1 MNDVRFDWDRS
12 ARTGVA
18 EAVLADGKSTEQIAS
33 VLRQALDRRRPVL
46 ITRLSADQF
55 EALRD
60 HCGDSLD
67 YDPLSRTAI
76 LGAPEPVR
84 ELRSVGVVCAGT
96 SDLPVALEAQRSL
109 TYLGIETA
117 LYADVGVAGLWRLVS
132 VADELRR
139 HAVLIAVAGMEGS
152 LFSVLS
158 GLVPGVVIAVP
169 TSIGYGVSSGG
180 RVALESALSSC
191 SPGVVCVNI
200 DNGFGAAAAARK
212 MLLSAHHAAGAQPH
226 SSPQDDPVG
235 SRPDR

>member
-1 MNDVRFDWDRS
+1 MNDVRFDWERR

-18 EAVLADGKSTEQIAS
+18 EAVLAEGKSVAQIAS
-33 VLRQALDRRRPVL
+33 VLREAAARRHPVL
-46 ITRLSADQF
+46 VTRLSAAQF
-55 EALRD
+55 EALREQF
-60 HCGDSLD
+60 GPTLD
-67 YDPLSRTAI
+67 YEAQSRTAI
-76 LGAPEPVR
+76 LGEPPPLH
-84 ELRSVGVVCAGT
+84 EAASVGVVCAGT

-109 TYLGIETA
+109 AYFGVQTA
-117 LYADVGVAGLWRLVS
+117 LYADVGVAGLWRLMS

-169 TSIGYGVSSGG
+169 TSVGYGVSTGG
-180 RVALESALSSC
+180 RVALDSALSSC

-212 MLLSAHHAAGAQPH
+212 MLLAARAG
-226 SSPQDDPVG
+226 D
-235 SRPDR
+235 